1 MSMYDDYEKDEL
13 FDLIKDFLKHH
24 PVYELLKIV
33 TDAVD
38 SYEYLKSE
46 DGE

>member
-1 MSMYDDYEKDEL
+1 MSMYDNHEKDEL
-13 FDLIKDFLKHH
+13 FDLIEEFSKHN

-46 DGE
+46 SDK

>member
-13 FDLIKDFLKHH
+13 FDLIREFLKHH

-33 TDAVD
+33 EDAV
-38 SYEYLKSE
+38 EE
-46 DGE
+46 VEGW

>member
-1 MSMYDDYEKDEL
+1 MSMYDDHEKDEL
-13 FDLIKDFLKHH
+13 FDLIEEFLKHNS
-24 PVYELLKIV
+24 VYELLKVV
-33 TDAVD
+33 TDAVE